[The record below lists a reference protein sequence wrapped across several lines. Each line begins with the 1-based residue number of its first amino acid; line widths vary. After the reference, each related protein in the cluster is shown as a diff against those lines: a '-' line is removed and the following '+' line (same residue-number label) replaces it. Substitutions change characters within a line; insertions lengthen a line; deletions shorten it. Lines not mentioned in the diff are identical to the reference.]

1 MSEILCE
8 VSVLKGILLVTK
20 LKKKMLLVRFIINI
34 VALLPEHSLTKKW
47 LYSGPEILSA
57 GWMDPGLVEGSP
69 VQVKVER

>member
-1 MSEILCE
+1 
-8 VSVLKGILLVTK
+8 
-20 LKKKMLLVRFIINI
+20 MLLVRFISNI

>member
-1 MSEILCE
+1 MFKYVMATLIRKSSAHIK
-8 VSVLKGILLVTK
+8 VVQ
-20 LKKKMLLVRFIINI
+20 KMLLIQLISNI